1 MTGRLLLALTLAL
14 AACGGSKLPAW
25 TSAQIGCPAELIVIT
40 KDERVW
46 TTRTWRALCGGKTYS
61 CVERNEGE
69 PNVEVSCREI
79 TRSE

>member
-1 MTGRLLLALTLAL
+1 LILALTLAL
-14 AACGGSKLPAW
+14 AACGGSQRPAW
-25 TSAQIGCPAELIVIT
+25 TSAQIGCPAEQIVIT

-46 TTRTWRALCGGKTYS
+46 TTRTWRALCRGKRYS